1 MGKSRLIFRFVLV
14 NLLRKYKDNAR
25 NATKVY
31 VSKNLCKIL
40 TDVKTFYTFY
50 WDSANMIY

>member
-1 MGKSRLIFRFVLV
+1 MGKSRLILRSVLV

-50 WDSANMIY
+50 WDSPHMAF